1 MELDDDAVLD
11 GAAVDLTVGTV
22 AAVGTIVSAPWAGF
36 AWAAVAVLVAKTVV
50 QAAVTAFVR
59 SIR

>member
-11 GAAVDLTVGTV
+11 GAAVDLTVATG
-22 AAVGTIVSAPWAGF
+22 AAVGTIVSASWAGL

-50 QAAVTAFVR
+50 QSAVTALRRGVK
-59 SIR
+59 